1 MHRNLGKWEM
11 NDYIEWVEWLRKQPY
26 VDSTRIM
33 ISGGSYGGYMA
44 AMAVTY
50 GAGYFQYAIS
60 EYPVV
65 DWALYDSH
73 YTERYMDRPQDNPEG
88 YRAASVLTYLDRY
101 QSKGESML
109 YLLHGLMDDNVHVQ
123 NTFQLV
129 DSLQK
134 LEKQFRLMVFPNER
148 HGWFVKLKYTAKA
161 KNDFMNEC
169 LNLNSH
175 SLKTTE

>member
-1 MHRNLGKWEM
+1 MWIHPYHDIG
-11 NDYIEWVEWLRKQPY
+11 RKLWRLY
-26 VDSTRIM
+26 
-33 ISGGSYGGYMA
+33 GSK
-44 AMAVTY
+44 AVTY

-134 LEKQFRLMVFPNER
+134 LEKQFRLVVFP
-148 HGWFVKLKYTAKA
+148 
-161 KNDFMNEC
+161 
-169 LNLNSH
+169 
-175 SLKTTE
+175 